1 MGSSIKGATIINTMS
16 ILRDL
21 LGSEGAQAI
30 VATCPR
36 ETQQLLRRTL
46 MAVEWIAVDVWSPFL
61 SAILERVAGR
71 DEIKYRRIMRAVC
84 KRDFSG
90 LYRVYL
96 QNADPVTLLAKVQS
110 IWSAYFD
117 SGTLSAMPQE
127 TKNGMH
133 QVILELRN
141 LDATDPIYL
150 ITLHAYIEQLL
161 IMAGAQK
168 SSVQRRRESHLD
180 GRLACDYLVTLS
192 LS

>member
-1 MGSSIKGATIINTMS
+1 MGSSIKGATIINTLS
-16 ILRDL
+16 ILREL
-21 LGSEGAQAI
+21 MGSDGAQAI
-30 VATCPR
+30 IATCPR

-46 MAVEWIAVDVWSPFL
+46 MAVEWIDVDVWSPFL

-96 QNADPVTLLAKVQS
+96 QNADPLTLLAKVQS

-117 SGTLSAMPQE
+117 SGTLSASALEP
-127 TKNGMH
+127 KNG
-133 QVILELRN
+133 QQQSLLELRG
-141 LDATDPIYL
+141 LESTAPIYL
-150 ITLHAYIEQLL
+150 VTLHAYMEQLL
-161 IMAGAQK
+161 VMVGAVK

-180 GRLACDYLVTLS
+180 GRLSCDYLVTLG
-192 LS
+192 

>member
-1 MGSSIKGATIINTMS
+1 MPTRIKGATIINTLS
-16 ILRDL
+16 IVREL
-21 LGSEGAQAI
+21 LGSDGTQALI
-30 VATCPR
+30 ASCPR
-36 ETQQLLRRTL
+36 DTQQLLRRTL
-46 MAVEWIAVDVWSPFL
+46 MAVEWVSVDAWSPL
-61 SAILERVAGR
+61 LTAVLERVASR
-71 DEIKYRRIMRAVC
+71 DENKYRRLIRAVC

-90 LYRVYL
+90 TYRIYL
-96 QNADPVTLLAKVQS
+96 QNADPLALLDKVQS